1 VAQALPLVRADG
13 KERRDFIGIAISFWA
28 ALFFIGTNLL
38 ARAANQGVEQA
49 LFRAWLTMVGTGY
62 ERG

>member
-1 VAQALPLVRADG
+1 MS
-13 KERRDFIGIAISFWA
+13 IAISFWA
-28 ALFFIGTNLL
+28 ALFFVGTNLL

-49 LFRAWLTMVGTGY
+49 LFSCLTIAGMGY

>member
-1 VAQALPLVRADG
+1 MR
-13 KERRDFIGIAISFWA
+13 IAISFWA
-28 ALFFIGTNLL
+28 ALFFVGTDLL